1 MKRYLISL
9 WLVFVASAAFSQI
22 ESNYIIDTV
31 PSANKKQIT
40 RRMSIKPSD
49 LAPQNGAD
57 SLALLYN
64 SIALTNSELDLTIK
78 RIRTH
83 AYMAGAAFILEG
95 IGAAC
100 FAYAGNNTEYTSSH
114 YTNHESNQAKLDGWA
129 KAGTVFCVAGGLVYI
144 ASYVPLLKSRL
155 KCDERGLVVSIPL
168 QSKKK

>member
-1 MKRYLISL
+1 MKRYLIT
-9 WLVFVASAAFSQI
+9 LVLIIVASAAFSQI
-22 ESNYIIDTV
+22 ESNYTIDTIKGV
-31 PSANKKQIT
+31 NNQPII
-40 RRMSIKPSD
+40 RMSIKPSD

-64 SIALTNSELDLTIK
+64 SIALTNSELDITIK

-83 AYMAGAAFILEG
+83 TFMVGCALLLEGAGAL
-95 IGAAC
+95 C
-100 FAYAGNNTEYTSSH
+100 YAYAANNVQYTDTQYTS
-114 YTNHESNQAKLDGWA
+114 HESNQAKLDGWA

>member
-1 MKRYLISL
+1 MKKYLIAL
-9 WLVFVASAAFSQI
+9 GLILVASAAFSQI
-22 ESNYIIDTV
+22 ESNYIIDTIQ
-31 PSANKKQIT
+31 SANKKQIT
-40 RRMSIKPSD
+40 RRLSIKPSD

-83 AYMAGAAFILEG
+83 TYMAGAAFILEG

-100 FAYAGNNTEYTSSH
+100 FAYAGNNTEYTSSQ